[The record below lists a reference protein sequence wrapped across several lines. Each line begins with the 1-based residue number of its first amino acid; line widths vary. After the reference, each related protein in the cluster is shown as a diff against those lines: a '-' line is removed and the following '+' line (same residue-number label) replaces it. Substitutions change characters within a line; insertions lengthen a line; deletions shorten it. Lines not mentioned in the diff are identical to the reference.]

1 MLNFDTSHLIV
12 RRGSRV
18 PRARPHHTLTAFQN
32 LNGSVFNPSEDHY
45 KKTSN

>member
-1 MLNFDTSHLIV
+1 MLNFDTSHPIV

-18 PRARPHHTLTAFQN
+18 SRALPHHTLPAFQN
-32 LNGSVFNPSEDHY
+32 LNGSIFNPNEDPY